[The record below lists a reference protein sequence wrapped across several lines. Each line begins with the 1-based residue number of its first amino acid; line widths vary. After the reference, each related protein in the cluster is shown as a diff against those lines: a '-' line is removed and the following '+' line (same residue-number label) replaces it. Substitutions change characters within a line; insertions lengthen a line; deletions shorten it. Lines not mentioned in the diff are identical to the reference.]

1 MPTRTKY
8 LLDPEYAQRYQR
20 AFGVPPERPFFE
32 LFIPEQFRKKDLLQA
47 TQSPIWRLERDVI
60 WPQMAN
66 LLQRDRITGDLVEFG
81 VYGGGSFR
89 RLIEIFRPLGVINRY
104 YGFDSFL
111 GLPKSEIE
119 RDHPLFWN
127 EGLFADTS
135 KEKVLRY
142 LADGLGTLDQIE
154 LVEGW
159 FSKTLPAMRDR
170 ISRIAFVRVDCDL
183 YSSTCDVFTFLS
195 DRLVD
200 GAIIYF
206 DDWTHEATT
215 GESCAFFEFAE
226 CHANRFRFEH
236 LLTVSDGALAVRVKT
251 KI

>member
-8 LLDPEYAQRYQR
+8 LLDPEYAHRYQR

-32 LFIPEQFRKKDLLQA
+32 LFIPEQFRKKNLLQA

-226 CHANRFRFEH
+226 SHANRFRFEH